1 LTPEGAVI
9 DLIKERL
16 AIFEAVIFDWD
27 GTLADTR
34 SAVVKGFQNVL
45 ASIGCFVTDRFIE
58 RRIGI
63 GAKNTF
69 RQALE
74 ARNMPF
80 DEAKLDGLVKMKTEI
95 QTGLTKEVDL
105 FEGAIE
111 LLDSL
116 YGRVKMALATMSNR
130 RVIDRLLL
138 EKEVARYFEFV
149 ISVDEVSKPKP
160 DPEIFMR
167 CAIEL
172 GTRPEDCAVIEDSIF
187 GVEAAK
193 RAMMK
198 CIAVPT
204 GAYSVEELRRESPDL
219 IVRSLKERG
228 RILAFI
234 FAENP

>member
-1 LTPEGAVI
+1 
-9 DLIKERL
+9 L

-69 RQALE
+69 GQALK
-74 ARNMPF
+74 AKNMPF
-80 DEAKLDGLVKMKTEI
+80 DEVRLDELVKMKTEI

-111 LLDSL
+111 LLGSL
-116 YGRVKMALATMSNR
+116 HGTVKMALATMSNR
-130 RVIDRLLL
+130 RVIDKLLR
-138 EKEVARYFEFV
+138 EKEVAGYFEFV

-160 DPEIFMR
+160 DPEIFLR
-167 CAIEL
+167 CAMEL
-172 GTRPEDCAVIEDSIF
+172 ESSPEDCVVIEDSIF
-187 GVEAAK
+187 GVDAAK
-193 RAMMK
+193 KAMMK

-204 GAYSVEELRRESPDL
+204 GAYSPEELRKEEPDL
-219 IVRSLKERG
+219 IVGSLKETE

-234 FAENP
+234 FGRNP

>member
-1 LTPEGAVI
+1 
-9 DLIKERL
+9 L

-34 SAVVKGFQNVL
+34 SAVVKGFQKVL

-69 RQALE
+69 GQALK
-74 ARNMPF
+74 AKNMPF
-80 DEAKLDGLVKMKTEI
+80 DEVRLDELVKMKTEI

-111 LLDSL
+111 LLGSL
-116 YGRVKMALATMSNR
+116 HGTVKMALATMSNR
-130 RVIDRLLL
+130 RVIDKLLR
-138 EKEVARYFEFV
+138 EKEVAGYFEFV

-160 DPEIFMR
+160 DPEIFLR
-167 CAIEL
+167 CAMEL
-172 GTRPEDCAVIEDSIF
+172 ESSPEDCVVIEDSIF

-193 RAMMK
+193 KAMMK

-204 GAYSVEELRRESPDL
+204 GAYSAEELGKEEPDL
-219 IVRSLKERG
+219 IVGSLKERE
-228 RILAFI
+228 RISAFI
-234 FAENP
+234 FGRKP

>member
-1 LTPEGAVI
+1 
-9 DLIKERL
+9 L
-16 AIFEAVIFDWD
+16 AIFAAVIFDWD

-34 SAVVKGFQNVL
+34 SVVVKGFQKVL

-69 RQALE
+69 SQALK
-74 ARNMPF
+74 AKNMPF
-80 DEAKLDGLVKMKTEI
+80 DEAKLDKLVKMKTEI

-116 YGRVKMALATMSNR
+116 HGRVKMALATMSNR
-130 RVIDRLLL
+130 KVIDKLLL
-138 EKEVARYFEFV
+138 EKEVAKYFEFV

-172 GTRPEDCAVIEDSIF
+172 GTSPEDCAVIEDSIF

-193 RAMMK
+193 KAMMK

-204 GAYSVEELRRESPDL
+204 GAYSIEELRREEPDL
-219 IVRSLKERG
+219 IVRSLKEKEK
-228 RILAFI
+228 ILAFI
-234 FAENP
+234 FGKYPGSPQVLE

>member
-1 LTPEGAVI
+1 M
-9 DLIKERL
+9 DLRKERS
-16 AIFEAVIFDWD
+16 ATSAAVIFDWD

-34 SAVVKGFQNVL
+34 RVVVKGFQKVL
-45 ASIGCFVTDRFIE
+45 ASIGCVVTDRFLE

-69 RQALE
+69 MQALK
-74 ARNMPF
+74 AKNMPF
-80 DEAKLDGLVKMKTEI
+80 DEAKLDDLVKMKTEI

-116 YGRVKMALATMSNR
+116 HGRLKMALATMSNR
-130 RVIDRLLL
+130 RVIDKLLL
-138 EKEVARYFEFV
+138 EKEVAEYFESV

-167 CAIEL
+167 CAMEL
-172 GTRPEDCAVIEDSIF
+172 GTSPKDCVVIEDSIF

-193 RAMMK
+193 KAMMK

-204 GAYSVEELRRESPDL
+204 GAYSADELREEEPDL
-219 IVRSLKERG
+219 IVRSLKERE
-228 RILAFI
+228 RISAFI
-234 FAENP
+234 FGRNP

>member
-1 LTPEGAVI
+1 MSA
-9 DLIKERL
+9 
-16 AIFEAVIFDWD
+16 AVIFDWD

-34 SAVVKGFQNVL
+34 RVVVKGFQKVL
-45 ASIGCFVTDRFIE
+45 ASIGCVVTDRFIE

-69 RQALE
+69 MQALK
-74 ARNMPF
+74 AKNMLF
-80 DEAKLDGLVKMKTEI
+80 DEAKLDDLVKKKTEI
-95 QTGLTKEVDL
+95 QTGLTKEVNL

-116 YGRVKMALATMSNR
+116 HGRAKMALATMSNR
-130 RVIDRLLL
+130 RVIDKLLL
-138 EKEVARYFEFV
+138 EKEVAEYFEFV

-160 DPEIFMR
+160 DPEIFLK
-167 CAIEL
+167 CARAL
-172 GTRPEDCAVIEDSIF
+172 GARPEDCVVVEDSIF

-193 RAMMK
+193 KARMK

-204 GAYSVEELRRESPDL
+204 GAYSIEELRKEEPDL
-219 IVRSLKERG
+219 IVQSLNERE

-234 FAENP
+234 FAGNT

>member
-1 LTPEGAVI
+1 LALEGVSI
-9 DLIKERL
+9 DQRKERS
-16 AIFEAVIFDWD
+16 AIFAAVIFDWD

-34 SAVVKGFQNVL
+34 RVVIKGFQKVL
-45 ASIGCFVTDRFIE
+45 AGIGCSVTDRFLE

-69 RQALE
+69 MQALK
-74 ARNMPF
+74 AKNMPF
-80 DEAKLDGLVKMKTEI
+80 DEAKLEDLVRIKTET

-116 YGRVKMALATMSNR
+116 HGRVKMALATMSNR
-130 RVIDRLLL
+130 RVIDKLLL
-138 EKEVARYFEFV
+138 EKEVAEYFEFV
-149 ISVDEVSKPKP
+149 ISVDEVSEAKP
-160 DPEIFMR
+160 DPEIFLR
-167 CAIEL
+167 CAGEL
-172 GTRPEDCAVIEDSIF
+172 RTRPEDCVIVEDSIF

-193 RAMMK
+193 KARMK

-204 GAYSVEELRRESPDL
+204 GAYSIEELRREEPDL
-219 IVRSLKERG
+219 IVRSLKERE

-234 FAENP
+234 FSENP

>member
-1 LTPEGAVI
+1 
-9 DLIKERL
+9 L

-34 SAVVKGFQNVL
+34 SAVVKGFQKVL

-69 RQALE
+69 SQALE

-116 YGRVKMALATMSNR
+116 HGRVKMALATMSNR

-138 EKEVARYFEFV
+138 EKEVAEYFGFV
-149 ISVDEVSKPKP
+149 ISVDEVSEPKP
-160 DPEIFMR
+160 DPEIFLR
-167 CAIEL
+167 CAGEL
-172 GTRPEDCAVIEDSIF
+172 RTRPEHCVIVEDSIF

-193 RAMMK
+193 KAGMK

-204 GAYSVEELRRESPDL
+204 GAYSAEELREEEPDL
-219 IVRSLKERG
+219 IVRSLKERE
-228 RILAFI
+228 RILALI
-234 FAENP
+234 FGQNP